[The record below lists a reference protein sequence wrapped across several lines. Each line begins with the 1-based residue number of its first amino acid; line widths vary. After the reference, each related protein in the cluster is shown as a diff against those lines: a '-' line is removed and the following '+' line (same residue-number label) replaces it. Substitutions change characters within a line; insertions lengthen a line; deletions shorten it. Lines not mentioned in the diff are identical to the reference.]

1 MRLNGQIGKV
11 PYEPGYPVITS
22 WDLGINDPTVI
33 IFANICGKSI
43 HIFDYYE
50 NHSRSI
56 SHFAN
61 YVLNKEYTYKAHY
74 PPHDIMVREQG
85 SGLTRREQ
93 YKQLGINFS
102 EIYNIDLLDGI
113 ELVKAKLPTMWIDEV
128 KCKDL
133 IKHLSSYSQEW
144 DASRGRYK
152 EIPKHD
158 THSHAADAM
167 RYLCVALKKAMIVGT
182 TPEEL
187 DRRYRETLFPESLPG
202 VFNGDFDNK
211 YGF

>member
-1 MRLNGQIGKV
+1 MK
-11 PYEPGYPVITS
+11 PYI
-22 WDLGINDPTVI
+22 
-33 IFANICGKSI
+33 
-43 HIFDYYE
+43 
-50 NHSRSI
+50 
-56 SHFAN
+56 
-61 YVLNKEYTYKAHY
+61 YKAHY

-85 SGLTRREQ
+85 TGITRREQ

-102 EIYNIDLLDGI
+102 EIYPHDLLDGI
-113 ELVKAKLPTMWIDEV
+113 EWTKAKLPTMWIDET

-144 DASRGRYK
+144 DAARGRYK

-167 RYLCVALKKAMIVGT
+167 RYLCVALKKASFVNT

-187 DRRYRETLFPESLPG
+187 DRRYREAMYPNEIQG
-202 VFNGDFDNK
+202 VFSGDFDQRH
-211 YGF
+211 GF

>member
-1 MRLNGQIGKV
+1 MRLNGQIGQV
-11 PYEPGYPVITS
+11 PYEPNYPVITG

-33 IFANICGKSI
+33 VFAQLIGKSV
-43 HIFDYYE
+43 HIIDYYS
-50 NHSRSI
+50 NNNRSI

-61 YVLNKEYTYKAHY
+61 YVLNKEYTYKAHF

-93 YKQLGINFS
+93 YKQLGVNFS
-102 EIYNIDLLDGI
+102 EVFKLDLLDGI
-113 ELVKAKLPTMWIDEV
+113 EVVKAKLPTMWIDEV

-133 IKHLSSYSQEW
+133 IKQLSTYSQEW
-144 DASRGRYK
+144 DAARGRYK
-152 EIPKHD
+152 EIPKHND
-158 THSHAADAM
+158 PSHAADAM
-167 RYLCVALKKAMIVGT
+167 RYLCIALKKAMIVGT

-202 VFNGDFDNK
+202 VFSGEFDNK

>member
-1 MRLNGQIGKV
+1 MTLTIPLLVQIPNLLCSQSIPYKIQELINFQDRYWLRTEVWLYFWALPRGHNHLFDLFQIAINNPQDWYVSKLTVDDTKHIDPVEIQREIDSGEISKSFALQEYFTSFDQGQDGFFYTSIIDKMRLNGQIGKV

-85 SGLTRREQ
+85 SGLTRR
-93 YKQLGINFS
+93 
-102 EIYNIDLLDGI
+102 
-113 ELVKAKLPTMWIDEV
+113 
-128 KCKDL
+128 
-133 IKHLSSYSQEW
+133 
-144 DASRGRYK
+144 
-152 EIPKHD
+152 
-158 THSHAADAM
+158 
-167 RYLCVALKKAMIVGT
+167 
-182 TPEEL
+182 
-187 DRRYRETLFPESLPG
+187 
-202 VFNGDFDNK
+202 
-211 YGF
+211 